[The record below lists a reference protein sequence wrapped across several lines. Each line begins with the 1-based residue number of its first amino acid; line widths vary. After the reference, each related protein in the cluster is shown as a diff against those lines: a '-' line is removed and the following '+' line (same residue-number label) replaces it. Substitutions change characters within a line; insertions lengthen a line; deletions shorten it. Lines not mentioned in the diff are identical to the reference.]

1 MHIYI
6 FPIYTSDL
14 QTTAV
19 LWTLISIITSKWPV
33 NVHVF
38 EVVKVVKA
46 GTVFKKKNAV
56 DFGANLFWQLS
67 YLC

>member
-46 GTVFKKKNAV
+46 GTVFKKKM
-56 DFGANLFWQLS
+56 Q
-67 YLC
+67 